1 MFGRRAR
8 AQAARDEAV
17 DPGGVPPGERTAAYD
32 RGPVGRRRRTGRGAA
47 AAGAVVGTAG
57 AGILAVARLIMT
69 IAALI
74 ALLIVAAILLR
85 DLDANA
91 TNSLVKAVHNAANFF
106 AGSFTGLFKE
116 TGHAKREI
124 TINWG
129 IAAVVYLLVGTVI
142 SRLIGGVGRGG
153 LRFGER
159 RRAAAL

>member
-1 MFGRRAR
+1 MFGRRSRAR
-8 AQAARDEAV
+8 VARDEAV
-17 DPGGVPPGERTAAYD
+17 DGGAAPPGERTAAYE
-32 RGPVGRRRRTGRGAA
+32 RAPRRRRVGRGAA
-47 AAGAVVGTAG
+47 AGAAVVGTAG
-57 AGILAVARLIMT
+57 AGILALARLIMA
-69 IAALI
+69 IATVI

-116 TGHAKREI
+116 TGHPKRAL

-129 IAAVVYLLVGTVI
+129 IAAVVYLIVGAVI
-142 SRLIGGVGRGG
+142 SRLIGSVGRGG

>member
-1 MFGRRAR
+1 MFRRRAR
-8 AQAARDEAV
+8 AQVAREEAV
-17 DPGGVPPGERTAAYD
+17 DAGAAPPGERTAAYE
-32 RGPVGRRRRTGRGAA
+32 RRPVGRRRRVGRGAA
-47 AAGAVVGTAG
+47 AGAAVVGTAG
-57 AGILAVARLIMT
+57 AGILALARLIMT
-69 IAALI
+69 IATLI
-74 ALLIVAAILLR
+74 ALVIVAAILLR

-91 TNSLVKAVHNAANFF
+91 TNSLVKAVHNVANFF

-129 IAAVVYLLVGTVI
+129 IAAVVYLLVGVVI
-142 SRLIGGVGRGG
+142 SRLIGSVGRGG